1 MLNEQAKISD
11 NQDPKLLANDIT
23 DKIEE
28 LKREVNYMINKIK
41 YFRPKTTKK
50 PATSETK
57 ANKTTTN
64 EGGDDKKQKED
75 GEQQQQSENEG
86 GEDQSKTNE
95 NEGGEGQSKFGE
107 NYFNENQD
115 ETTTTDKPGLY
126 SF

>member
-1 MLNEQAKISD
+1 MKMLNEQAKISD

-57 ANKTTTN
+57 ANKTTTS
-64 EGGDDKKQKED
+64 EGGDDKKPKED
-75 GEQQQQSENEG
+75 GEQQQQSEQQSENES
-86 GEDQSKTNE
+86 GED
-95 NEGGEGQSKFGE
+95 QSKFGE
-107 NYFNENQD
+107 NYFNDNQD
-115 ETTTTDKPGLY
+115 ETTTTDKPGHY